1 MPAQTHSATLAKTYA
16 DHLAES
22 DAYVREVMRE
32 ARAPKARSA
41 GPLPLQRRT
50 FLKIAGASGA
60 GLMIGFHV
68 AGARAATETPQMAAE
83 ASKDTSIN
91 AFVRIAPDNKVT
103 VYSKAPEI
111 GQGIKTAF
119 GLIIAEEL
127 DADWNHVVVEQADFN
142 PKVYGY
148 QGCGGSTSIPR
159 AWDQLRQAGAAA
171 KAMLIAAAAK
181 EWNVKPETI
190 TASNSTL
197 RHADSGKSATYG
209 QLANAAAKMPVPDAA
224 TLKLKTRAEY
234 KLLGRRHHGVDDP
247 KIVTGKPLFGIDVQ
261 LPGMLYCNFTKC
273 PAVGGKVKSFNEAE
287 IKALPNV
294 VDAFAVEGTGK
305 PTECMPGVAIV
316 AKNTWAAF
324 EAKKKLVVQW
334 DETEASKDSTTQFA
348 INARELVKKFPT
360 VTLTGDKDDPQA
372 NVGDVDKAFAADG
385 AKIVEAYYEYPFA
398 SHANME
404 PQNTTAHW
412 HDGVIELWSPSQQP
426 NRGLTLVQAA
436 LGGLP
441 DDKVVIHQTRAGGG
455 FGRRLMNDY
464 MVEAAVIAKRV
475 NAPVKVQ
482 WTREDD
488 FIHDFFRPAGYHQF
502 KGAVDKNGHLDAW
515 AEHFITFTA
524 DGKKPVSGGDYSG
537 YLVSSVKA
545 PHLRRA
551 VTMMPLK
558 IPTGPWRAPEDN
570 AQVFVQ
576 QSFMHELSLA
586 AGKDHVQFLIDAVNR
601 DVPELKPKDPKVNFN
616 PARATGVLK
625 LVAEKSGW
633 GKAMAKGHGLG
644 IAWCYSHAGHVA
656 QAVEI
661 SVDAKKRITVH
672 RVVVACDVGPVV
684 DMAGAEAQA
693 QGASVDGFSTAMGL
707 EINIEGGRIKEQNY
721 NAYPILRIPFTPKIV
736 EAHFIQSDFPPTGM
750 GEPAF
755 PAMAGA
761 LGNAI
766 FQATGERLRAMPFK
780 KFGYT
785 V

>member
-1 MPAQTHSATLAKTYA
+1 MSAQLRETKSYA

-22 DAYVREVMRE
+22 DAYVREIIRA
-32 ARAPKARSA
+32 ARAPAVREA

-50 FLKIAGASGA
+50 FLKLAGASGA

-68 AGARAATETPQMAAE
+68 TTKANAATETPQMAAE
-83 ASKDTSIN
+83 ASKDQSIN
-91 AFVRIAPDNKVT
+91 AFVRIAPDNKIT

-148 QGCGGSTSIPR
+148 QGAGGSTSIPR

-171 KAMLIAAAAK
+171 RAMLIAAAAK
-181 EWNVKPETI
+181 EWNVKAETI
-190 TASNSTL
+190 TAANSML
-197 RHADSGKSATYG
+197 HAENGKSATYG
-209 QLANAAAKMPVPDAA
+209 QMANAAAKMPVPDAA

-234 KLLGRRHHGVDDP
+234 KLLGRRHRGVDDP

-287 IKALPNV
+287 IKALPGV
-294 VDAFAVEGTGK
+294 VDVFAVEGTGK
-305 PTECMPGVAIV
+305 PTECMPGVAII
-316 AKNTWAAF
+316 AKNTWLAF

-334 DETEASKDSTTQFA
+334 DETEASKDSTAQFS
-348 INARELVKKFPT
+348 INARELAKKFPAVV
-360 VTLTGDKDDPQA
+360 VTGKEDDLGA

-385 AKIVEAYYEYPFA
+385 AKVVEAYYEYPFA

-404 PQNTTAHW
+404 PQNTTGWW

-436 LGGLP
+436 MGNLP
-441 DDKVVIHQTRAGGG
+441 EDKVVIHQTRAGGG

-464 MVEAAVIAKRV
+464 MVEAALIAKRV

-488 FIHDFFRPAGYHQF
+488 FIHDFFRPAGYHAF
-502 KGAVDKNGHLDAW
+502 KGAVDKNGRLDAW
-515 AEHFITFTA
+515 QEHLITFTA

-545 PHLRRA
+545 PNLRRA

-576 QSFMHELSLA
+576 QSFMAELSHA

-601 DVPELKPKDPKVNFN
+601 DVPELAVKDPKKVNFS

-625 LVAEKSGW
+625 LVAEKAGW

-661 SVDAKKRITVH
+661 SVDAKKRITIH
-672 RVVVACDVGPVV
+672 RVIVACDVGPVV
-684 DMAGAEAQA
+684 DMAGSEAQA
-693 QGASVDGFSTAMGL
+693 QGASIDGFSTAMGL
-707 EINIEGGRIKEQNY
+707 EINIENGRIKEQNY
-721 NAYPILRIPFTPKIV
+721 NAYPMLRIPFAPKAV

-755 PAMAGA
+755 PAMAPA
-761 LGNAI
+761 LANAI

>member
-1 MPAQTHSATLAKTYA
+1 MPALAKTYS
-16 DHLAES
+16 DHLAQS
-22 DAYVREVMRE
+22 QDYVREIMRA
-32 ARAPKARSA
+32 ARAPVAREA
-41 GPLPLQRRT
+41 GPLRLQRRS
-50 FLKIAGASGA
+50 FLKLAGASGA
-60 GLMIGFHV
+60 GLMIGFQV
-68 AGARAATETPQMAAE
+68 QTKARAATETPQMAAE
-83 ASKDTSIN
+83 ASKDQSIN

-148 QGCGGSTSIPR
+148 QGAGGSTSIPR

-171 KAMLIAAAAK
+171 RAMLIAAAAK

-190 TASNSTL
+190 TASNSML
-197 RHADSGKSATYG
+197 HAESGKSATYG
-209 QLANAAAKMPVPDAA
+209 QMANAAAKMPVPDVA

-247 KIVTGKPLFGIDVQ
+247 KVVTGKPLFGIDVQ

-273 PAVGGKVKSFNEAE
+273 PAAGGKVKSFNEAE
-287 IKALPNV
+287 VKAMPGV

-305 PTECMPGVAIV
+305 PTECMPGVAII
-316 AKNTWAAF
+316 ARNTWQAF
-324 EAKKKLVVQW
+324 EAKKKLNVVW
-334 DETEASKDSTTQFA
+334 DESEASKDSTSDFSRRA
-348 INARELVKKFPT
+348 KEYAKSFPAVK
-360 VTLTGDKDDPQA
+360 VTGSKDDLDA

-385 AKIVEAYYEYPFA
+385 AKVVEAYYEYPFA

-412 HDGVIELWSPSQQP
+412 HDGVIEIWSPSQQP

-436 LGGLP
+436 LGNLP
-441 DDKVVIHQTRAGGG
+441 EDKVVIHQTRAGGG

-488 FIHDFFRPAGYHQF
+488 FIHDFFRPAGYHAF

-515 AEHFITFTA
+515 AEHLITFTA

-537 YLVSSVKA
+537 YLVSSNKA
-545 PHLRRA
+545 PNLRRA

-576 QSFMHELSLA
+576 QGFMAELAQAS
-586 AGKDHVQFLIDAVNR
+586 GKDHVQFLIDAVNR

-625 LVAEKSGW
+625 LVAEKAGW

-644 IAWCYSHAGHVA
+644 IAWCYSPRRPCGAGGGDFGGCG
-656 QAVEI
+656 QAHHHPP
-661 SVDAKKRITVH
+661 R
-672 RVVVACDVGPVV
+672 G
-684 DMAGAEAQA
+684 G
-693 QGASVDGFSTAMGL
+693 GL
-707 EINIEGGRIKEQNY
+707 RCRPGGGHGGRRS
-721 NAYPILRIPFTPKIV
+721 P
-736 EAHFIQSDFPPTGM
+736 
-750 GEPAF
+750 
-755 PAMAGA
+755 GA
-761 LGNAI
+761 RRLG
-766 FQATGERLRAMPFK
+766 GRLLDRDGP
-780 KFGYT
+780 
-785 V
+785 